1 MFTNILLKMLKQDL
15 ILQIMKQIPLPSGN
29 NKVIRLMKDELGEKI
44 MTEIIDL
51 TPKKNISV
59 QQMMVMKIK
68 IIKKHKSVSQK
79 ENLNLKIIK
88 IVQKQINIKMK

>member
-51 TPKKNISV
+51 TPKKI
-59 QQMMVMKIK
+59 
-68 IIKKHKSVSQK
+68 
-79 ENLNLKIIK
+79 
-88 IVQKQINIKMK
+88 